1 MTRSLLDVRD
11 LSVTFPSDAGPVRAV
26 RNVSFTVEPGQRIGI
41 VGESGAGK
49 SVAALALMRLLPT
62 PPARISG
69 SVALDGTDLLALPAR
84 RMRRIRG
91 ERVAMIFQD
100 PVTCLSPR
108 LTVGAQIVE
117 AIRAHRRVS
126 RQEARARAVELL
138 ARVGIPAPARWVD
151 EYPHRLSG
159 GMAQR
164 VMIAMALS
172 CDPDLLVAD
181 EPTTA
186 LDVTIEAQIL
196 ELLIGLCEERGAA
209 VVLITHDLA
218 VLARFAERILVMYA
232 GALVEEGP
240 VDTIYYG
247 STHPYTWGLM
257 QSVTR
262 PDRHRQARLSP
273 IRGTPPSALSI
284 PPGCAFHPRC
294 PYAEEVCRRQPPAL
308 AVRPADDHP
317 SACHFAGELSRPERL
332 SRSGG

>member
-1 MTRSLLDVRD
+1 MTSPLLDVED

-26 RNVSFTVEPGQRIGI
+26 RDVSFTVEPGQRIGI

-49 SVAALALMRLLPT
+49 SVAALSLMRLLPT
-62 PPARISG
+62 PPAWISG
-69 SVALDGTDLLALPAR
+69 RVTFDGTDLLALPGR

-108 LTVGAQIVE
+108 LTVGAQIAE
-117 AIRAHRRVS
+117 AIRAHRHVS
-126 RQEARARAVELL
+126 RQEARDRAVDLL

-164 VMIAMALS
+164 VMIAMAVS
-172 CDPDLLVAD
+172 CDPDLVIAD

-209 VVLITHDLA
+209 VLLITHDLA

-232 GALVEEGP
+232 GALVEKGP
-240 VDTIYYG
+240 VDTLFYG
-247 STHPYTWGLM
+247 ATHPYTWGLM

-262 PDRHRQARLSP
+262 PDNREERLSP

-284 PPGCAFHPRC
+284 PAGCAFHPRC
-294 PYAEEVCRRQPPAL
+294 PYAEEVCRREPPAL

-317 SACHFAGELSRPERL
+317 SACHFAGELDRPERL